1 MLYLKPRTALR
12 QNVNLEDA
20 MPYIT
25 ESRRK
30 RSSSSAARVL
40 TALVIG
46 LLIMTN
52 AATAA
57 LLLRTGA
64 ALQDAL
70 STTAVPVDA
79 PATEEFSEPVI
90 PVSVMLDF
98 AERDGISIEF
108 LQRFFNDR
116 IVLWDQNKLRTVP
129 INNALK
135 KSSFDAAYIVAQE
148 NGMRTY
154 APSGEDISLLGIDVS
169 SYQGVINWKKVKAAG
184 VDYAIIR
191 VGYRGYGTGS
201 IRLDDRYEANI
212 SGAIAAGIPAGAY
225 FYSQAVTVEEAE
237 EEAAFVLK
245 KLAGY
250 NITFPVVFD
259 MEEVDDADARTNA
272 LTQAERTDITIA
284 FCEKIKTAGYT
295 PMVYGNI
302 RWMIMHLDL
311 ARLEAYDKWFAQY
324 FKQPFFPY
332 DFSMWQYTSRG
343 TIDGIPG
350 AVDLNLGLV
359 DYAQSKSKSAI

>member
-1 MLYLKPRTALR
+1 
-12 QNVNLEDA
+12 

-30 RSSSSAARVL
+30 NRSAIKIFTTL
-40 TALVIG
+40 IIG

-70 STTAVPVDA
+70 ALTATVPADA
-79 PATEEFSEPVI
+79 TAAEEFSEPVI

-108 LQRFFNDR
+108 LQRFFTDR
-116 IVLWDQNKLRTVP
+116 IVLWDQNKLKTVP
-129 INNALK
+129 IDDTLK
-135 KSSFDAAYIVAQE
+135 KSSFDDAHIVTQE
-148 NGMRTY
+148 NGIRSY
-154 APSGEDISLLGIDVS
+154 APGGETASLLGVDVS
-169 SYQGVINWKKVKAAG
+169 SYQGEINWKKVKDAG
-184 VDYAIIR
+184 VDYAMIR
-191 VGYRGYGTGS
+191 MGYRGYGTGS

-212 SGAIAAGIPAGAY
+212 SGAAAADIPVGVY

-245 KLAGY
+245 KLANY
-250 NITFPVVFD
+250 DLAYPVVFD
-259 MEEVDDADARTNA
+259 MEEVDDDDARTNA
-272 LTQAERTDITIA
+272 LTQKERTDITIA
-284 FCEKIKTAGYT
+284 FCEKIKAAGHT

-332 DFSMWQYTSRG
+332 AFSMWQYTSSG
-343 TIDGIPG
+343 SIDGIPG
-350 AVDLNLGLV
+350 PVDLNIGLV
-359 DYAQSKSKSAI
+359 DYAQTGETGAA

>member
-1 MLYLKPRTALR
+1 MW
-12 QNVNLEDA
+12 QNSNTEDA

-25 ESRRK
+25 ESRRRK
-30 RSSSSAARVL
+30 SSGSAAKVL

-46 LLIMTN
+46 LLIITN

-64 ALQDAL
+64 ALQDAI
-70 STTAVPVDA
+70 TAAAVLTDEN
-79 PATEEFSEPVI
+79 PAEEFSEPVI

-108 LQRFFNDR
+108 LQRFFTDR
-116 IVLWDQNKLRTVP
+116 IVLWNQNKLKTVP

-135 KSSFDAAYIVAQE
+135 KSSFNAAHIVAQE
-148 NGMRTY
+148 NGIRTY
-154 APSGEDISLLGIDVS
+154 APGGEDISLLGIDVS

-184 VDYAIIR
+184 VDYAIVR

-201 IRLDDRYEANI
+201 IRLDDRYEANM
-212 SGAIAAGIPAGAY
+212 SGAVAAGIPVGAY

-237 EEAAFVLK
+237 EEAVFVLE

-250 NITFPVVFD
+250 DVAYPVVFD

-284 FCEKIKTAGYT
+284 FCEKIKAAGYT

-311 ARLEAYDKWFAQY
+311 ARLESYDKWFAQY

-343 TIDGIPG
+343 TIDGIPS

-359 DYAQSKSKSAI
+359 DYAQSKTGNAA

>member
-1 MLYLKPRTALR
+1 
-12 QNVNLEDA
+12 

-25 ESRRK
+25 ESRRRK
-30 RSSSSAARVL
+30 SGGSAAKVL

-46 LLIMTN
+46 LLIMIN

-64 ALQDAL
+64 ALQDAI
-70 STTAVPVDA
+70 TAAAVRTDESVD
-79 PATEEFSEPVI
+79 EEFSEPVI

-108 LQRFFNDR
+108 LQRFFTDR
-116 IVLWDQNKLRTVP
+116 IVLWDQSKLKTVP

-135 KSSFDAAYIVAQE
+135 KSSFNAAHIVAQE
-148 NGMRTY
+148 NGIRTY
-154 APSGEDISLLGIDVS
+154 EPGGEDISLLGIDVS

-191 VGYRGYGTGS
+191 LGYRGYGTGS
-201 IRLDDRYEANI
+201 IRLDDRYAANM
-212 SGAIAAGIPAGAY
+212 SGAAAAGVPVGVY

-237 EEAAFVLK
+237 EEAAFVLE
-245 KLAGY
+245 KLSGY
-250 NITFPVVFD
+250 DVAYPVVFD

-272 LTQAERTDITIA
+272 LTRAERTGITVA
-284 FCEKIKTAGYT
+284 FCEKIKAAGYT

-311 ARLEAYDKWFAQY
+311 TRLEDYDKWFAQY

-332 DFSMWQYTSRG
+332 DFTMWQYTSRG
-343 TIDGIPG
+343 TIDGIAG

-359 DYAQSKSKSAI
+359 DYAGSDTANAA